1 LIESDL
7 IAAWLTFKRI
17 FNMENKI
24 KPNNSNSFCYSFM
37 VDKFCYRT
45 DVCPVKI
52 GPSESGVKRA
62 GASAEYFAGN

>member
-1 LIESDL
+1 ML
-7 IAAWLTFKRI
+7 F
-17 FNMENKI
+17 
-24 KPNNSNSFCYSFM
+24 FM

-62 GASAEYFAGN
+62 GASAEYFAGNQLTS